1 MLSVELCTSF
11 FHTLLYT
18 DAPLSCGLVHSV
30 QVCFDARFNAL
41 SIYCLSLCPNLL
53 PSMHYVHVV

>member
-18 DAPLSCGLVHSV
+18 NVPLLCGLVHSV

-41 SIYCLSLCPNLL
+41 SIDCLSLCHNLL
-53 PSMHYVHVV
+53 PSMHSVHVV